1 MKLLLTKKANSRFI
15 YAGIGAII
23 AMVIQS
29 SAAVSVM
36 SIGFVNADMINLS
49 QATAVIMGANF
60 GCSIIGILASLE
72 SLNINV
78 YFSFISFIG
87 IILTFIKKEKIKCI
101 GGIICGLGMIFIAL
115 NLMKESCD
123 HDSFKNVLRNTF
135 EKINFPLA
143 LILIGTFFTAFIQ
156 SSSAMT
162 GLIIVMVQG
171 GSMDMKSGLFII
183 LGANVGTSAT
193 TIISTIGKS
202 INSRRTGIIYLLFK
216 VFGTTIFSIITWI
229 FSKDIIKLL
238 EKINN
243 NRAMQIAWFN
253 VLFKLLS
260 TLISL
265 PIINI
270 FVLIATKIIKG
281 EKEKNNKK
289 EWRKAFKYINKRFL
303 KVPTIAEEQ
312 IRKEIKIIIDLSK
325 RNMDINILELLEQNN
340 QYNEEINVTNDLI
353 NYLNFESLKF
363 LVKINE
369 TLKEKI
375 PEEINDNFLLL
386 NHLIKINKYIKEISE
401 INITMKNKEI
411 KFDINSIKNL
421 KNLNELINKI
431 FDLTIKSIDNIQKNK
446 EVENMIIIEKI
457 KILKNNLFQEN
468 YINTITG
475 KISISLG
482 FNIISILSNFEKIY
496 INLEKMIEILKREKA
511 NLKNKSFEH
520 RNDYDILLIKHKN
533 SLQINS
539 NTRNHL
545 SLDSDSL
552 KDANTNDKIN
562 KSIN

>member
-1 MKLLLTKKANSRFI
+1 
-15 YAGIGAII
+15 
-23 AMVIQS
+23 
-29 SAAVSVM
+29 
-36 SIGFVNADMINLS
+36 
-49 QATAVIMGANF
+49 
-60 GCSIIGILASLE
+60 
-72 SLNINV
+72 
-78 YFSFISFIG
+78 
-87 IILTFIKKEKIKCI
+87 
-101 GGIICGLGMIFIAL
+101 
-115 NLMKESCD
+115 
-123 HDSFKNVLRNTF
+123 
-135 EKINFPLA
+135 
-143 LILIGTFFTAFIQ
+143 
-156 SSSAMT
+156 
-162 GLIIVMVQG
+162 
-171 GSMDMKSGLFII
+171 MKSGLFIV

-202 INSRRTGIIYLLFK
+202 INSRRTGIIYLIFK
-216 VFGTTIFSIITWI
+216 IFGTTIFSIFTWI
-229 FSKDIIKLL
+229 FNKDIIKLL
-238 EKINN
+238 AKINE

-265 PIINI
+265 PMINI
-270 FVLIATKIIKG
+270 FVLIASKLIKG

-475 KISISLG
+475 KISVSLG

-533 SLQINS
+533 SLEINS
-539 NTRNHL
+539 NTRNHS
-545 SLDSDSL
+545 SLDSGSL
-552 KDANTNDKIN
+552 KDVYTNDKIN